1 MYIKSFLLPRDEYKF
16 MVNYDKAKM
25 TCYRSLY
32 PFGIFPEKQ
41 LSRLEFSPVTLFY
54 GGNGSGKTTLLNIIA
69 ERLNVGRSALFNKN
83 ACFDDFVALCE
94 FEADKACHEPPDE
107 VRMIASDDVFDYV
120 LDVRAANENI
130 DRRRESVLQEYLDEK
145 YTSFQMKS
153 MDDFEKLRRNNKAKR
168 MTMSKYTNASV
179 MANLP
184 EKSNGESA
192 YIYFTENIK
201 ENALYLLDEPEN
213 SLSVALQVK
222 LKQFIEESARFFGC
236 QFIIATHSPVL
247 LSMHAAAVYDLDA
260 SPAGKRRWTELE
272 NVRTWFEFF
281 ESHRDEFLR
290 R

>member
-1 MYIKSFLLPRDEYKF
+1 MYIKSFLMPRDEYKF
-16 MVNYDKAKM
+16 MVGYDKAKM

-41 LSRLEFSPVTLFY
+41 LSRLEFSPVTFFY

-69 ERLNVGRSALFNKN
+69 ERLKADRGTLFNRN
-83 ACFDDFVALCE
+83 ACFDDFVNLCD
-94 FEADKACHEPPDE
+94 FEPDKACHEAPE
-107 VRMIASDDVFDYV
+107 EIRMIASDDVFDYV

-130 DRRRESVLQEYLDEK
+130 DRRRENVFKEYMDEK

-153 MDDFEKLRRNNKAKR
+153 MADFEKLKKNNRAKR
-168 MTMSKYTNASV
+168 MTISKYTNTSV

-201 ENALYLLDEPEN
+201 ERFLYLLDEPEN

-236 QFIIATHSPVL
+236 QFMIATHSPVM
-247 LSMHAAAVYDLDA
+247 LSMNGAAVYDLDVC
-260 SPAGKRRWTELE
+260 PVRTRRWTELE

-290 R
+290 